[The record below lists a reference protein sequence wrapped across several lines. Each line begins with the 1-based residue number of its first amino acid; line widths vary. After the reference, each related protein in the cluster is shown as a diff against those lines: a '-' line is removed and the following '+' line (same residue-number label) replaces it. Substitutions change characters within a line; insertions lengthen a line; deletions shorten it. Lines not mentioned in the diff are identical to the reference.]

1 MKHNQYTEALIK
13 VLTDVTNVSIDGHKY
28 IPNVALF
35 IKMVEGYI
43 KWYFLF
49 IGFKKSSH
57 GSAMDICVTNCY
69 NFINNSAPNQNTNPR
84 MAWGVYYR
92 WDWGDLKV
100 W

>member
-43 KWYFLF
+43 KWHFIF
-49 IGFKKSSH
+49 IGFKKTSH

-69 NFINNSAPNQNTNPR
+69 SFINNSAPNQNTNPG
-84 MAWGVYYR
+84 MAWGHYYR